1 MGVPTGTAI
10 IGHHFDDFSWKCHG
24 PSRGVCRIE
33 FVCPRMQG
41 GRRHSTVCSG
51 MEFGTNS
58 VQLRERKNGFLAPK
72 RHKMK
77 HLDFLILLLEYRG
90 SWCKTTRPTI
100 LSLVVLGHRSE
111 KRVFR
116 QVHRFGKCACRAIDQ
131 VRRFSRGS
139 AWSFARWSGVG
150 NR

>member
-77 HLDFLILLLEYRG
+77 HLDFLILLLESKRSREATSQSAHALRRG
-90 SWCKTTRPTI
+90 CAG
-100 LSLVVLGHRSE
+100 SLVCAFLQTEGPER
-111 KRVFR
+111 R
-116 QVHRFGKCACRAIDQ
+116 QSVCNT
-131 VRRFSRGS
+131 S
-139 AWSFARWSGVG
+139 ARKLCIIS
-150 NR
+150 